1 MEENLREIKITTDFL
16 EKPFSSVLFESGKTK
31 VLVSVSVN
39 YSVPSYVEENQGW
52 LTAEYALLPASTDTR
67 NRRERK
73 GIGGRT
79 AEIQRIIGRSLRM
92 AVDRTL
98 MPGITLVV
106 DADVL
111 QADGGTRTASING
124 AMLALFIAG
133 KKLVKEGVLEKNPVV
148 RWIGAISS
156 GMIDGQIVVDLDYE
170 KDFKA
175 ESDFNFVF
183 SDKGEII
190 EIQGTSEKAPLENE
204 NFLQMMNLSKDSILK
219 IINQMKEIGANYQ

>member
-1 MEENLREIKITTDFL
+1 MRNIKITTDFL
-16 EKPFSSVLFESGKTK
+16 EKPLSSVLFETGKTK
-31 VLVSVSVN
+31 VLTTVSIQ
-39 YSVPSYVEENQGW
+39 YSVPSYVEDNQGW
-52 LTAEYALLPASTDTR
+52 LTAEYALLPASTDYR
-67 NRRERK
+67 NKRERK

-92 AVDRTL
+92 SVDRTL
-98 MPGITLVV
+98 MPGITLIV

-133 KKLVKEGVLEKNPVV
+133 KKLVKQKILEKNPVI
-148 RWIGAISS
+148 RWIGAISA
-156 GMIDGQIVVDLDYE
+156 GIIDGKIVVDLDYE

-183 SDKGEII
+183 CETEKII
-190 EIQGTSEKAPLENE
+190 EIQGTSEKKPLNNQDFFKMFE
-204 NFLQMMNLSKDSILK
+204 LSKDSVLK
-219 IINQMKEIGANYQ
+219 IINQMKQIGENY